1 MTSSTTHHPAG
12 FARRG
17 DELWCEGVPLSRIA
31 AETAMTTY
39 VYSRARITEN
49 YQAYR
54 HAFGDAPHLICY
66 AMKANS
72 TCGILQVLA
81 SLGAG
86 ADTVSGWEIAR
97 ALRAGFKPENIVY
110 SGVGKT
116 RREIAYA
123 LEQGIGCFNIESEPE
138 LERINEIA
146 VAMGVRAPISIR
158 CNPDVD
164 AKTHPYISTGLRN
177 NKFGI
182 PVEKAE
188 AVYLRAA
195 NMPGISVK
203 GIDAHIGSQI
213 TEVQPF
219 LDSVVKLLDAM
230 ERLRSR
236 GLELSHLDIGG
247 GIGIS
252 YRPEDTPPS
261 PSDIICPVLGMMKE
275 RGFENVRLV
284 VEPGRSIIGDAGVML
299 TEIQYIKHGA
309 ARDFCIVEG
318 AMTDLIRP
326 ALYNAWMEIVPVTQ
340 RRDTAP
346 LVMDVVGP
354 VCESSDF
361 LGRARELA
369 VRPGDWLAVLDG
381 GAYGASM
388 ASRYNSRALPMEVL
402 VDGTRIIPLRTP
414 DTFEDLIAGECM
426 LTDL

>member
-1 MTSSTTHHPAG
+1 MTSNNNYTAG
-12 FARRG
+12 FVRRD
-17 DELWCEGVPLSRIA
+17 DELWCENVPLSRVA
-31 AETAMTTY
+31 AETGMTTY
-39 VYSRARITEN
+39 VYSRAKITEN
-49 YQAYR
+49 FLAYQT
-54 HAFGDAPHLICY
+54 AFGDAPHLVCY

-81 SLGAG
+81 RLGAG

-97 ALRAGFKPENIVY
+97 AIRAGFEPEKIVY

-146 VAMGVRAPISIR
+146 TAMGVRAPISIR

-182 PVEKAE
+182 PIEKAVS
-188 AVYLRAA
+188 VYLRAA
-195 NMPGISVK
+195 NMPGITVK

-219 LDSVVKLLDAM
+219 LDAVTKLLDAM
-230 ERLRSR
+230 EKLRGN

-247 GIGIS
+247 GLGIR

-261 PSDIICPVLGMMKE
+261 PSAIIRPILSMMRE
-275 RGFENVRLV
+275 RGFEDVKLV
-284 VEPGRSIIGDAGVML
+284 VEPGRSIIGNAGVML
-299 TEIQYIKHGA
+299 TEVQYIKHGA

-326 ALYNAWMEIVPVTQ
+326 ALYEAWMDIVPVKL
-340 RRDTAP
+340 RRDTDP

-369 VRPGDWLAVLDG
+369 VRPGDWLAVMDG

-402 VDGTRIIPLRTP
+402 IDGDRLIELRTP
-414 DTFEDLIAGECM
+414 DTFKDLIAGER
-426 LTDL
+426 LLDNL